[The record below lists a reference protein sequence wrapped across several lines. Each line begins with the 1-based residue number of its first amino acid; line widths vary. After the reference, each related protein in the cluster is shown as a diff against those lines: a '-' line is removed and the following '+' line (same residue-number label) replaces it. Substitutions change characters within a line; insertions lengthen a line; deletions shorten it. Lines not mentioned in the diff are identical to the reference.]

1 MEQNQTLGRGELH
14 FSLFKPGT
22 KTPEGYRY
30 LGDTSELN
38 LNVQSESLPYFSM
51 ERGKKVKTK
60 SADLQTEMAATFA
73 CTNISLPNI
82 ALWFLGSKATVTQ
95 AAAASVDETLTDVK
109 QGHSYQL
116 GESDEQPMGVRNV
129 TITTAVVGATPAV
142 VDVDYT
148 LDAVRGILTVIE
160 GSTVITE
167 GADLVLDYAVAA
179 TTYDRAISG
188 SDIIEGALRF
198 DAYNAEGE
206 DIDYR
211 MAWVKLSPNGDLP
224 LKGDD
229 WMSLT
234 WNLEILKLG
243 TREMIYAN
251 GQPYTP

>member
-1 MEQNQTLGRGELH
+1 MEQNQTLGRGEVH

-22 KTPEGYRY
+22 KIPAGFRY
-30 LGDTSELN
+30 FGDTSEFN

-60 SADLQTEMAATFA
+60 SADLQTEMASTFA

-82 ALWFLGSKATVTQ
+82 ALWFLGSSATITQ
-95 AAAASVDETLTDVK
+95 AAVASVDETLTDVM

-116 GESDEQPMGVRNV
+116 GESDDQPMGVRNV

-142 VDVDYT
+142 AGTDYE
-148 LDAVRGILTVIE
+148 LDAVRGVITILE
-160 GSTVITE
+160 GSAVITE
-167 GADLVLDYAVAA
+167 GSDLVLDYAVAA
-179 TTYDRAISG
+179 STYDRAISG
-188 SDIIEGALRF
+188 SDIIEGAIRF
-198 DAYNAEGE
+198 DAYNAEGD

-211 MAWVKLSPNGDLP
+211 MGWVKISPNGDLP

-234 WNLEILKLG
+234 WNVEILKLPN
-243 TREMIYAN
+243 REMIYAN